1 MKREITIGEALT
13 ILVVLLTTLIG
24 WGVSVEVRLATM
36 RSQQESTTKALSEM
50 IREFKATAAQVN
62 DIHMEVVRHDERIN
76 AGLPQVITRGDG
88 EFYSA
93 KPKN

>member
-36 RSQQESTTKALSEM
+36 KTQTEALVEM
-50 IREFKATAAQVN
+50 AEKIDQ
-62 DIHMEVVRHDERIN
+62 IHEKVIRHDERLN
-76 AGLPQVITRGDG
+76 ADLPQVVTRGG
-88 EFYSA
+88 VIE
-93 KPKN
+93 KNKRY